1 MNESDSLAARAL
13 PADTCLLPLPAGE
26 LLVSRSHAVFC
37 PVPAAALPDVRAVLA
52 GTRQVASLPADLG
65 EALDRHGFFGPPR
78 PPEDDRA
85 TVQLQLTNACNL
97 ACSYCCTHSGQA
109 RAAELTEAEAL
120 GVVDRARALLGPAG
134 RVALLG
140 GEPLL
145 VPWAVTVAERAL
157 DHGLDLTL
165 FTNGMPLTD
174 ATLAARVA
182 DLTVRGAE
190 VRVSLAGPTAETCDA
205 LSGEPR
211 FERVMAGLA
220 ALHAAGGRA
229 KIDLMLVPQHIAE
242 VAEHLPGLRRRLP
255 PGTTVALGVLY
266 RSGREEGEHLF
277 THAAELE
284 DALDRIAF
292 AAGEWIAAPERQPLA
307 YRREGC
313 TCAIGDHLNVR
324 SDGALFTCFK
334 MEEPVGH
341 LRREGFEA
349 TLADV
354 RAHPHPAASLRRCV
368 ACPLA
373 TLCGGG
379 CRSENY
385 LYTGDPD
392 DPVCG
397 PWRVRVI
404 SELLAEDRVTALDWP
419 VHYLVRE
426 AEVRGIAVDERPVL
440 RRSSTNLLEGGIRPS
455 MPPTPT
461 GSDPAGA

>member
-1 MNESDSLAARAL
+1 MTDAAAPETRAL
-13 PADTCLLPLPAGE
+13 PADLCLLPLATGE
-26 LLVSRSHAVFC
+26 LLVSRSHATYC
-37 PVPAAALPDVRAVLA
+37 PVPPDHLPAARALVAGGLGLDGLPAAL
-52 GTRQVASLPADLG
+52 VAS
-65 EALDRHGFFGPPR
+65 LDRHGFLGPPR
-78 PPEDDRA
+78 PAEDDRA

-109 RAAELTEAEAL
+109 RAAELTEAEAA
-120 GVVDRARALLGPAG
+120 GVIDRARELLGPAG

-145 VPWAVTVAERAL
+145 VPWATTVAARAL

-165 FTNGMPLTD
+165 FTNGMPLAD
-174 ATLAARVA
+174 PDLARRVA
-182 DLTVRGAE
+182 DLAQRGAE
-190 VRVSLAGPTAETCDA
+190 VRISLAGPTAELCDG

-211 FERVMAGLA
+211 FEAVMTGLA
-220 ALHAAGGRA
+220 NLHDAGGRA
-229 KIDLMLVPQHIAE
+229 KIDLMLIPQHVAA
-242 VAEHLPGLRRRLP
+242 VAEHLPALRRRLP
-255 PGTTVALGVLY
+255 PGTPVALGVLY

-277 THAAELE
+277 ASAAELE

-292 AAGEWIAAPERQPLA
+292 AAGEWIAAPERQPVA

-313 TCAIGDHLNVR
+313 ACAVGDHLNVR
-324 SDGALFTCFK
+324 SDGGLFTCFK

-354 RAHPHPAASLRRCV
+354 RAHPHPAASLRRC
-368 ACPLA
+368 ADCPLA

-392 DPVCG
+392 EPACG
-397 PWRVRVI
+397 PWRIRVI
-404 SELLAEDRVTALDWP
+404 CELLAEDRVTALDWP

-426 AEVRGIAVDERPVL
+426 AEGRGIPVDERPVP
-440 RRSSTNLLEGGIRPS
+440 RRASTNLLEGGIRPS
-455 MPPTPT
+455 MP
-461 GSDPAGA
+461 SDQK